1 MSEKMTTPRPCPFC
15 GNGAHKI
22 SKSLDERFGYALEVS
37 YGCPVCGFRLAAR
50 GDSSKGGYADNR
62 GVEESALRKW
72 NTRADDASREAAIQ
86 AAVEAEREACAT
98 TAWSIGMDLH
108 QKQFDAREVGAS
120 CAAAI
125 RARGEK

>member
-1 MSEKMTTPRPCPFC
+1 MSEKMTTPLPCPFC

-50 GDSSKGGYADNR
+50 GDSSKGGYADNS
-62 GVEESALRKW
+62 GVEEAALRKW

-86 AAVEAEREACAT
+86 AAVEAEREARAKVCEESMGA
-98 TAWSIGMDLH
+98 H
-108 QKQFDAREVGAS
+108 RARVFNEELADR
-120 CAAAI
+120 AAAI
-125 RARGEK
+125 RARGDA